1 MEFIATILGHYTDE
15 NRLLW
20 QYFNET
26 QPKWIF
32 NLSQKKATHFR
43 QLKENK
49 WQGKTILS
57 YIYTA
62 SFIYLRY
69 IESDIETRHLASIYS
84 VPNNVALYCFE
95 SKWALFFTT
104 WNWCHHDVNVP
115 GSSWPWSCVFE
126 FRDRKI
132 NTHPSCSQRIN
143 RCCQSRNFWQI
154 DGSPSIPLPRISI
167 QS

>member
-1 MEFIATILGHYTDE
+1 MSALCRSNGSEFVTTYNAIFKSQIKVTYICIQMEFIATILGHYTDE

-95 SKWALFFTT
+95 SK
-104 WNWCHHDVNVP
+104 
-115 GSSWPWSCVFE
+115 
-126 FRDRKI
+126 
-132 NTHPSCSQRIN
+132 
-143 RCCQSRNFWQI
+143 
-154 DGSPSIPLPRISI
+154 
-167 QS
+167 